1 VGANIRSQ
9 VYFRETYGV
18 GVVIQHDPYSTRG
31 YSILTAFPSNNRL
44 AAMPWPD
51 PERFEIA
58 CYHAWAGA
66 EATYRLSNK
75 EDYETV
81 RRALD
86 EMTVARAG
94 GKRQASAFFPD
105 HPGYYVIEEQD
116 RAAFED
122 IMRDKTV

>member
-1 VGANIRSQ
+1 MY
-9 VYFRETYGV
+9 YFDGLPKQQPV
-18 GVVIQHDPYSTRG
+18 
-31 YSILTAFPSNNRL
+31 

-75 EDYETV
+75 EDYEAV

-86 EMTVARAG
+86 QMTVARAG
-94 GKRQASAFFPD
+94 GKWPASAFFPD

-116 RAAFED
+116 RATFKD
-122 IMRDKTV
+122 IMRGKTV